1 MSALDPNERP
11 EPAPVMAM
19 STGSPTLSMAEF
31 IIAGKPPVEARQRAA
46 IAVCDTVGVIL
57 AGAPEAAA
65 DIIRRTIV
73 AEARG
78 HCRVLGTGLCASPSD
93 AALANGVAAH
103 AHDYD
108 DMCFVSM
115 AHPSC
120 ALVPSILATG
130 ELARASG
137 NAVLDAYIVGFE
149 IECRLGLVMN
159 PRHYHERGWHCT
171 SSIGTLGAAAAAA
184 RMLGLDAPSTVHALG
199 IAASLA
205 CGIKE
210 NLGSMVKPLHAGMAA
225 HNGIIAAR
233 LAKAGFV
240 ASNRSIDG
248 PQGYL
253 AAMDSQNPPAALAD
267 AIADLGSRWEI
278 LETGITVKL
287 YPSCA
292 ATHPALDALLD
303 LKDKHNFTTDDVAGI
318 DVDTDSM
325 ASRLLT
331 YARPSTGLEAKFRM
345 PFCAAAAIVFGH
357 PTIETF
363 AAERIRDPRI
373 QKLLPVISLH
383 ANPVFDAATPL
394 SQAAVTVRLKDGRT
408 ISARADGARGYP
420 GRLTDNEMNTKFLGC
435 AQRSL
440 NHDAALQALAGVR
453 AIETTPDIT
462 DLTRL
467 CSNDLT
473 SLSSAALPLQ

>member
-120 ALVPSILATG
+120 ALVPSILGTG

-205 CGIKE
+205 CGLKE
-210 NLGSMVKPLHAGMAA
+210 NIGSMVKPLHAGMAA
-225 HNGIIAAR
+225 RNGVMAAR
-233 LAKAGFV
+233 LAKAGFL
-240 ASNRSIDG
+240 ASEQSIEG

-253 AAMDSQNPPAALAD
+253 VAMDSQMPASALVD
-267 AIADLGSRWEI
+267 ATADLSSRWEI
-278 LETGITVKL
+278 LDTGITVKL

-292 ATHPALDALLD
+292 ATHPPLDALLG
-303 LKDKHNFTTDDVAGI
+303 LKRRHHIVAEDIAAI
-318 DVDTDSM
+318 DVEADSM
-325 ASRLLT
+325 TPRLLIHS
-331 YARPSTGLEAKFRM
+331 RPSTALEAKFSM
-345 PFCAAAAIVFGH
+345 PFCAAAAIV
-357 PTIETF
+357 
-363 AAERIRDPRI
+363 
-373 QKLLPVISLH
+373 
-383 ANPVFDAATPL
+383 
-394 SQAAVTVRLKDGRT
+394 
-408 ISARADGARGYP
+408 
-420 GRLTDNEMNTKFLGC
+420 LG
-435 AQRSL
+435 
-440 NHDAALQALAGVR
+440 
-453 AIETTPDIT
+453 
-462 DLTRL
+462 
-467 CSNDLT
+467 
-473 SLSSAALPLQ
+473 

>member
-1 MSALDPNERP
+1 MSVLDSRQRP
-11 EPAPVMAM
+11 EPSTGMAM
-19 STGSPTLSMAEF
+19 STGSPPLSMAEF
-31 IIAGKPPVEARQRAA
+31 IIAGKPPVEARRRAA

-73 AEARG
+73 SESRG
-78 HCRVLGTGLCASPSD
+78 ECRILGTTELASATD

-171 SSIGTLGAAAAAA
+171 SSIGTLGTAAAAA

-205 CGIKE
+205 CGVKE

-225 HNGIIAAR
+225 RNGVMAAR
-233 LAKAGFV
+233 LAKAGLV
-240 ASNRSIDG
+240 ASKRSIDG

-253 AAMDSQNPPAALAD
+253 AAMDSQNPPAALTD
-267 AIADLGSRWEI
+267 AVADLGSRWEM

-292 ATHPALDALLD
+292 ATHPALDALLG
-303 LKDKHNFTTDDVAGI
+303 LKDKHKFTTEDIAGI
-318 DVDTDSM
+318 DVAADSM
-325 ASRLLT
+325 TSRLLT
-331 YARPSTGLEAKFRM
+331 YSRPSTGLEAKFSM

-363 AAERIRDPRI
+363 DAERIRDPRI
-373 QKLLPVISLH
+373 QQLLPFVTLRP
-383 ANPVFDAATPL
+383 NPDFDAAAPL
-394 SQAAVTVRLKDGRT
+394 SQANVTVRLKDGGT
-408 ISARADGARGYP
+408 IAERVDGARGYP
-420 GRLTDNEMNTKFLGC
+420 GRLTDEELNTKFLAC

-440 NHDAALQALAGVR
+440 NHSAAVKALDGLR
-453 AIETTPDIT
+453 TIETTMDIT
-462 DLTRL
+462 DLTQL
-467 CSNDLT
+467 CCDGLV
-473 SLSSAALPLQ
+473 